1 MKKIVIRTH
10 GGSKIGLGHVMRCLS
25 IAQGL
30 KQDIQDDSFEIEWI
44 TNNEAVPFIEKKGFR
59 ATISESFNTTEK
71 ELYQSIKPDCIL
83 IDTYVAGNAYLAF
96 LKSVSK
102 MVVLIDDNNDRYVSE
117 AVDLVIN
124 GNIHADTLS
133 YRATL
138 PNAKTLLG
146 PAYLAMKEEYWD
158 PQTTEPP
165 EPDSLLVTVGG
176 ADPFNVMELY
186 AEALKDYPVS
196 EKMLIIGPSFES
208 LKINQ
213 IKNSFGNDF
222 HLIFS
227 PDTLKPYIQRAGIV
241 ITAAGSTVYE
251 VLRLCRIPIIF
262 EIADN
267 QKRIA
272 TALQS
277 ERIMNLGR
285 YQELSS
291 GKILDTVRLAFGS
304 KHLLDREYRELF
316 SLFDGQGVHR
326 IVRSLD
332 AIIGGKDE

>member
-10 GGSKIGLGHVMRCLS
+10 GGNRIGLGHVMRCLS

-59 ATISESFNTTEK
+59 AIVSESFDATEK
-71 ELYQSIKPDCIL
+71 EFYQSIKPDCIL
-83 IDTYVAGNAYLAF
+83 LDTYAAGNVYLSF

-102 MVVLIDDNNDRYVSE
+102 TVVLIDDNNDRYVSE

-124 GNIHADTLS
+124 GNIYADTLS
-133 YRATL
+133 YHVTL
-138 PNAKTLLG
+138 PTAKTLLG

-158 PQTTEPP
+158 PQTIEPP
-165 EPDSLLVTVGG
+165 ETDSLLVTVGG
-176 ADPFNVMELY
+176 ADPFNVMELF

-196 EKMLIIGPSFES
+196 EKTLIIGPSFEP
-208 LKINQ
+208 LKITR

-227 PDTLKPYIQRAGIV
+227 PDTLKPYIRRAGIV

-262 EIADN
+262 EIANN

-272 TALQS
+272 DALQS
-277 ERIMNLGR
+277 ERILNLGW

-291 GKILDTVRLAFGS
+291 EKILDAVRLAFSS
-304 KHLLDREYRELF
+304 KNFLDREYRELF

-326 IVRSLD
+326 IVRSLV
-332 AIIGGKDE
+332 AFMGGKDE